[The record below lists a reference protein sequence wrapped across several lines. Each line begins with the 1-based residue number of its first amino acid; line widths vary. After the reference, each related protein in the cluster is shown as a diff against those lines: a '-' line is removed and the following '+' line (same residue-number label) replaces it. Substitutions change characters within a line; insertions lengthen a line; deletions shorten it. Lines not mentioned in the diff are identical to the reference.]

1 MDIFWVSYIITWLV
15 GNSFIFIQSIEVIY
29 VLNIILSLTYLF
41 FVYKF
46 LTSAIFCGEKSCE
59 PIEKGAF
66 KFWNKF
72 FKLWLIIFFGGSLL
86 LGILGIII
94 N

>member
-1 MDIFWVSYIITWLV
+1 MENTASCKCNVRHFQWLALALW
-15 GNSFIFIQSIEVIY
+15 IWPEVVNLINY
-29 VLNIILSLTYLF
+29 CCKF
-41 FVYKF
+41 FGGKF

-72 FKLWLIIFFGGSLL
+72 FKLWLIFFFGCSLL
-86 LGILGIII
+86 FAILGIILQ
-94 N
+94 